1 MSGARGEGLRFPK
14 LFSPFRIKKTE
25 FRNRIVSTGHDTYL
39 PEGGLPSPAL
49 IAYQAARAR
58 GGAGLIIIQVVGV
71 HETARYTGELLM
83 GTDDLCI
90 PKYREL
96 IEAIHAHGT
105 KVFVQLFHPGRE
117 LLGRPEGIIQ
127 PAFAPSFSPSER
139 FRTVPRALRAEMI
152 AEIIDGYGAVARRMA
167 EAGADGLEIVAS
179 HGYLPAQFL
188 NPRVNR
194 RTDAYGGSLENRLRF
209 TREAIAAVRQTVPAE
224 MVVGMRFSGDE
235 LDADG
240 LDENETIAMARLIKG
255 ELDYLNVI
263 AGTSA
268 ASAGAVHIVPPMTV
282 NHAYLAPYAAKLK
295 QTTGSAVFVAG
306 RINQPHEAERI
317 IAEGAADMCGMTRA
331 LITDPEMPNKARAGL
346 VDDIRACIGCNQACI
361 GHFQLGLPISC
372 IQFPETGRELVYG
385 AKPKVSRPR
394 KVMVIG
400 GGPAGLKAAAVA
412 AERGHD
418 VTLHE
423 KESRLGGQALIAQ
436 LLPGRAEFGG
446 LATNLIREAER
457 HGVKFVRN
465 SDVTAEMV
473 RAENPDAVILAS
485 GSVPHKPPF
494 EGSEV
499 ASNVVHAADVFA
511 GRAKTGNNVVVYD
524 WLADWIGSGVAEKLA
539 GEGAYVRL
547 AVNGTCAAG
556 NIQNYVRD
564 VYIAKLHRLGVSVL
578 PMMRLYGIDDRTAYF
593 LHTAAQEPVTVED
606 VDTLVLAC
614 PNAPRDH
621 LADELREIVEDLY
634 LAGDCLAPRTAE
646 EAVFEGLKAG
656 LAV

>member
-1 MSGARGEGLRFPK
+1 MRFPN
-14 LFSPFRIKKTE
+14 LFSPFRIKSRE
-25 FRNRIVSTGHDTYL
+25 FRNRIFSTGHDTYL
-39 PEGGLPSPAL
+39 PEGGLPSPGL
-49 IAYQAARAR
+49 IAYQTARAK

-83 GTDDLCI
+83 GTADDCI
-90 PKYREL
+90 PSYRLL
-96 IEAIHAHGT
+96 IDAIHAHGT

-117 LLGRPEGIIQ
+117 LLGRPEGVVQ

-139 FRTVPRALRAEMI
+139 FRTVPRPLSREMI

-167 EAGADGLEIVAS
+167 EAGADGVEIVAS

-194 RTDAYGGSLENRLRF
+194 REDDYGGSLENRLRF
-209 TREAIAAVRQTVPAE
+209 TRQAIATVRQSVPDD
-224 MVVGMRFSGDE
+224 MIVGLRFSGDE
-235 LDADG
+235 LDSDG
-240 LDENETIAMARLIKG
+240 LTEDETIAMARLIKG

-282 NHAYLAPYAAKLK
+282 DHAYLAPYASRLK

-317 IAEGAADMCGMTRA
+317 IAEGSADMCGMTRA
-331 LITDPEMPNKARAGL
+331 MITDPDMPNKARDGL
-346 VDDIRACIGCNQACI
+346 TDDIRACIGCNQACI

-372 IQFPETGRELVYG
+372 IQFPETGRELLYG
-385 AKPKVSRPR
+385 VKPMAPSRR
-394 KVMVIG
+394 KIMVVG

-423 KESRLGGQALIAQ
+423 KDSRFGGQALIAQ

-457 HGVKFVRN
+457 SGVRLVKN
-465 SDVTAEMV
+465 SRITADRV
-473 RAENPDAVILAS
+473 LADRPDAVIVAAGSIPRLPPAEGLAT
-485 GSVPHKPPF
+485 
-494 EGSEV
+494 
-499 ASNVVHAADVFA
+499 AQNVVHAADVFTGA
-511 GRAKTGNNVVVYD
+511 AKTGSRVVIYD
-524 WLADWIGSGVAEKLA
+524 WLADWVGAGVAEKLA
-539 GEGAYVRL
+539 GEGAFVRL
-547 AVNGTCAAG
+547 AVNGLSPAV

-564 VYIAKLHRLGVSVL
+564 VYLARLHKLGVTVL
-578 PMMRLYGIDDRTAYF
+578 PMMRLYGVDGETAYF
-593 LHTAAQEPVTVED
+593 LHTPSQEPVILEE

-614 PNAPRDH
+614 PNAPLDG
-621 LADELREIVEDLY
+621 LVEELRPLVPELHIV
-634 LAGDCLAPRTAE
+634 GDCLAPRTAE
-646 EAVFEGLKAG
+646 EAVFEGMKAG
-656 LAV
+656 FAV

>member
-1 MSGARGEGLRFPK
+1 MSAAGEAGLRFPN
-14 LFSPFRIKKTE
+14 LFSPFHLKGTE
-25 FRNRIVSTGHDTYL
+25 IRNRIFSTGHDTYL
-39 PEGGLPSPAL
+39 PEGGLPSRAL
-49 IAYQAARAR
+49 IAYQVARAR

-96 IEAIHAHGT
+96 IDAIHAQGT

-117 LLGRPEGIIQ
+117 LLGRPEGVIQ
-127 PAFAPSFSPSER
+127 PAFAPSFAPSER
-139 FRTVPRALRAEMI
+139 FRTVPRPLSTGMI
-152 AEIIDGYGAVARRMA
+152 AEIIEGYGSVARRMA
-167 EAGADGLEIVAS
+167 EAGADGVEIVAS

-188 NPRVNR
+188 NPRVNCR
-194 RTDAYGGSLENRLRF
+194 EDRYGGSLENRLRF
-209 TREAIAAVRQTVPAE
+209 THDAITAVRKAVPAE
-224 MVVGMRFSGDE
+224 MIVGMRFSGDE

-240 LDENETIAMARLIKG
+240 LNEDETIAMARLIKD

-282 NHAYLAPYAAKLK
+282 NHAYLAPYASKLK
-295 QTTGSAVFVAG
+295 QTTGAAVFVAG

-317 IAEGAADMCGMTRA
+317 LAEGSADMCGMTRA
-331 LITDPEMPNKARAGL
+331 LITDPEMPNKARAGRI
-346 VDDIRACIGCNQACI
+346 DDIRACIGCNQACI

-372 IQFPETGRELVYG
+372 IQYPETGRELSYG
-385 AKPKVSRPR
+385 AKPKAPHSRR
-394 KVMVIG
+394 IMVIG

-412 AERGHD
+412 AERGHE
-418 VTLHE
+418 VSLHE
-423 KESRLGGQALIAQ
+423 KDSRLGGQTLIAQ

-457 HGVKFVRN
+457 HGVKFVKN
-465 SDVTAEMV
+465 SPVTADMV
-473 RAENPDAVILAS
+473 RAETPDAVILAT
-485 GSVPHKPPF
+485 GSALHKPPF
-494 EGSEV
+494 EGSDT
-499 ASNVVHAADVFA
+499 ATNVVHAADVFT
-511 GRAKTGNNVVVYD
+511 GKVKTGSNVVVYD
-524 WLADWIGSGVAEKLA
+524 WLADWVGSGVAEKLA

-547 AVNGTCAAG
+547 AVNGICPAA

-564 VYIAKLHRLGVSVL
+564 VFIAKLHRLGVTIL
-578 PMMRLYGIDDRTAYF
+578 PMMRLYGVDDRTAYF
-593 LHTAAQEPVTVED
+593 LHTAAQEPVMLED
-606 VDTLVLAC
+606 VDTIVLAC
-614 PNAPRDH
+614 PNAPRDD
-621 LADELREIVEDLY
+621 LADDLHEVVKELY
-634 LAGDCLAPRTAE
+634 LVGDCLAPRTAE

>member
-1 MSGARGEGLRFPK
+1 MTIPADRGLRFPN
-14 LFSPFRIKKTE
+14 LFSPFRIKSTE
-25 FRNRIVSTGHDTYL
+25 FRNRIFSTGHDTYL

-96 IEAIHAHGT
+96 ISAIHALGA

-117 LLGRPEGIIQ
+117 LLGRPEGVVQ

-139 FRTVPRALRAEMI
+139 FRTVPRPLGIDMI
-152 AEIIDGYGAVARRMA
+152 AEIIEGYGAVARRMA

-188 NPRVNR
+188 NPRVNYR
-194 RTDAYGGSLENRLRF
+194 EDRYGGSLENRLRF
-209 TREAIAAVRQTVPAE
+209 TREAIAAVRKAVPPDLI
-224 MVVGMRFSGDE
+224 VGLRFSGDE

-240 LDENETIAMARLIKG
+240 LTENETIAMARLIKG

-282 NHAYLAPYAAKLK
+282 DHAYLAPYASKLK

-317 IAEGAADMCGMTRA
+317 IAEGSADMCGMTRA
-331 LITDPEMPNKARAGL
+331 MITDPEMPNKAKAGR

-372 IQFPETGRELVYG
+372 IQFPETGRELAYG
-385 AKPKVSRPR
+385 EKPKALRSR

-412 AERGHD
+412 AERGHE
-418 VTLHE
+418 VTLHD
-423 KESRLGGQALIAQ
+423 KDSRLGGQALIAQ

-457 HGVKFVRN
+457 HGVKLVRN
-465 SDVTAEMV
+465 SHVTAEKV
-473 RAENPDAVILAS
+473 RAEKPDAVILAT
-485 GSVPHKPPF
+485 GSVPHKPLF
-494 EGSEV
+494 EGSGS
-499 ASNVVHAADVFA
+499 SNVVHAADVFT
-511 GRAKTGNNVVVYD
+511 GRAKTGSNVVIYD
-524 WLADWIGSGVAEKLA
+524 WLADWVGSGVAEKLA

-547 AVNGTCAAG
+547 AVNGLCPAA

-564 VYIAKLHRLGVSVL
+564 VFIARLHKLGVTVL
-578 PMMRLYGIDDRTAYF
+578 PMMRLYGVDDRTAFF
-593 LHTAAQEPVTVED
+593 LHTAAQEPVTLED
-606 VDTLVLAC
+606 VDTIVLAC
-614 PNAPRDH
+614 PNAPLDA
-621 LADELREIVEDLY
+621 LAHQLRGIVKEVH

-656 LAV
+656 FAV

>member
-1 MSGARGEGLRFPK
+1 MSAGGEGGLRFPN
-14 LFSPFRIKKTE
+14 LFSPFRIKGME
-25 FRNRIVSTGHDTYL
+25 FRNRIFSTGHDTYL

-49 IAYQAARAR
+49 IAYQAARAK

-83 GTDDLCI
+83 GTDDICI

-96 IEAIHAHGT
+96 FDAIHAHGA

-117 LLGRPEGIIQ
+117 LLGRPEGVIQ

-139 FRTVPRALRAEMI
+139 FRTVPRALSADMI
-152 AEIIDGYGAVARRMA
+152 AEIVEGYGAVARRMT

-194 RTDAYGGSLENRLRF
+194 REDAYGGSLENRLRF
-209 TREAIAAVRQTVPAE
+209 TREAIAAVRKSVPEQT
-224 MVVGMRFSGDE
+224 VVGMRFSGDE

-240 LDENETIAMARLIKG
+240 LNEDETIAMARLIKD

-282 NHAYLAPYAAKLK
+282 NHAYLAPYASKLK

-331 LITDPEMPNKARAGL
+331 MITDPEMPNKARAGR

-372 IQFPETGRELVYG
+372 IQFPETGRELTYG
-385 AKPKVSRPR
+385 AKPTAPRRR

-423 KESRLGGQALIAQ
+423 KDSRLGGQTLIAQ

-446 LATNLIREAER
+446 LATNLIREAQR
-457 HGVKFVRN
+457 HGVRILKN
-465 SDVTAEMV
+465 SAVTADTV
-473 RAENPDAVILAS
+473 RAENPGAIILAT
-485 GSVPHKPPF
+485 GSVPQKPPF
-494 EGSEV
+494 EGSDT
-499 ASNVVHAADVFA
+499 ASNVVHAADVFS
-511 GRAKTGNNVVVYD
+511 GRAETGNNVVVYD
-524 WLADWIGSGVAEKLA
+524 WLADWVGAGVAEKLA

-547 AVNGTCAAG
+547 AVNGICPAA

-564 VYIAKLHRLGVSVL
+564 VYIAKLHRLGVTVL
-578 PMMRLYGIDDRTAYF
+578 PMMRLHGIDDRTAYF
-593 LHTAAQEPVTVED
+593 LHTAAQEPVTLED
-606 VDTLVLAC
+606 VDTIVLAC
-614 PNAPRDH
+614 PNAPRDD
-621 LADELREIVEDLY
+621 LANELRGIVKELH